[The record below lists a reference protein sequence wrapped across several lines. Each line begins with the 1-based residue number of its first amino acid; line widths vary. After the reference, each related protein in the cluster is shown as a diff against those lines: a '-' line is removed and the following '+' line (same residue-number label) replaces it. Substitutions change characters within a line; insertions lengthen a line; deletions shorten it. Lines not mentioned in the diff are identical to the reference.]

1 MAPEHDQHQ
10 LLSQIRSS
18 YDDHPGFRHEFWD
31 WFAQADLE
39 LGDLRRFA
47 LAYYQH
53 VLRFRLYVAGALT
66 VAPREALQ
74 VALSEILADEYG
86 VHIAGRPASDSHP
99 EMFRKFM
106 RSLGLS
112 EADWE
117 GSTPLPG
124 IQRFFDM
131 HFALFRGALVSES
144 IGAVAFGMESTT
156 PYRHGRVVDAL
167 GKYEEKHDT
176 KLDDTFFASH
186 IEVDEHHS
194 DILFETA
201 APIFASDREGV
212 ERGARL
218 SFDARKIFLDDLL
231 RHMTAH

>member
-1 MAPEHDQHQ
+1 MTQEQQ
-10 LLSQIRSS
+10 VLSQIRAS

-31 WFAQADLE
+31 WFAEADLGHE
-39 LGDLRRFA
+39 DFRRFA

-66 VAPREALQ
+66 VAPSEPLQ

-86 VHIAGRPASDSHP
+86 VHISGRPAADSHP
-99 EMFRKFM
+99 EMFRNFM
-106 RSLGLS
+106 RSLGLT
-112 EADWE
+112 EEDWE
-117 GSTPLPG
+117 GNTPLYG

-131 HFALFRGALVSES
+131 HFALFRGALVGES

-156 PYRHGRVVDAL
+156 PYRHGRVVDAIRR
-167 GKYEEKHDT
+167 YEAKTGT

-194 DILFETA
+194 NILFETA
-201 APIFASDREGV
+201 APIFIEDQDSV

-218 SFDARKIFLDDLL
+218 SFDARQIFLDDLL
-231 RHMTAH
+231 KHMKSV